1 MSEIIKP
8 RSAAPPLPR
17 CSLFEYLFPT
27 SGSKEVS
34 PAAKLD
40 DSAVAFIDGLTDRK
54 LTRAQ
59 VKDGALRLAGG
70 LKKLGLNHG
79 DVACI
84 HGLNSLEWV
93 NAIMGCQAARVIVS
107 PANFA

>member
-1 MSEIIKP
+1 
-8 RSAAPPLPR
+8 
-17 CSLFEYLFPT
+17 
-27 SGSKEVS
+27 
-34 PAAKLD
+34 
-40 DSAVAFIDGLTDRK
+40 VAFIDGLTDRK

-70 LKKLGLNHG
+70 LKKLGLKTG

-84 HGLNSLEWV
+84 HGLNSLEWI
-93 NAIMGCQAARVIVS
+93 NAMLGCQAARVIAS